1 MTRKPLHHRSFAKVW
16 PSAALAALL
25 VAQPIAA
32 GDVST
37 LLKELEKELNTLD
50 TPQPQARPSPGNS
63 SSGKRQATE
72 TVTLRALNVPAGKNP
87 AARQLDSRLKS
98 LRTRISNQRRYLEKR
113 FDQETRDH
121 RSHIATI
128 KSQAGTQL
136 PITNLKIY
144 MDGALVFTAEPIASL
159 RSSEL
164 TLYQNTVV
172 PRTYQ
177 MTIKGSRLVQ
187 EGEIMRL
194 ENFTVKTP
202 WTIKGEQKRHL
213 ALLKPLVTADG
224 KASLEVLFD

>member
-1 MTRKPLHHRSFAKVW
+1 MTRNSLHHRSLAKVW
-16 PSAALAALL
+16 SSAALTALL
-25 VAQPIAA
+25 VAQPVAA
-32 GDVST
+32 GDVSM
-37 LLKELEKELNTLD
+37 LLKELEKELNSLD
-50 TPQPQARPSPGNS
+50 TPQQQKRPTPGNPTAH
-63 SSGKRQATE
+63 KKQPTE
-72 TVTLRALNVPAGKNP
+72 TITLRALNVPAGKNP
-87 AARQLDSRLKS
+87 TARKLDSRLKS

-128 KSQAGTQL
+128 KSQAGTQH
-136 PITNLKIY
+136 PITNLRIY

-159 RSSEL
+159 RNSEL

-177 MTIKGSRLVQ
+177 MTIKGSRLVE
-187 EGEIMRL
+187 EGDVMRL

>member
-1 MTRKPLHHRSFAKVW
+1 MTRKSPHHRSFAKIW

-37 LLKELEKELNTLD
+37 LLKELEKELNSLD
-50 TPQPQARPSPGNS
+50 KPQRQARPTPGSPTTD
-63 SSGKRQATE
+63 KKQP

-128 KSQAGTQL
+128 KSQAGTQH
-136 PITNLKIY
+136 PITNLRIY
-144 MDGALVFTAEPIASL
+144 MDGALIFTAEPIASL
-159 RSSEL
+159 RSSEV

-172 PRTYQ
+172 PRTYH

-187 EGEIMRL
+187 EGEVMRL